1 MPFELPFGLDLLDIA
16 TFLAGLAVFVG
27 VYAVW
32 TAGLQRDPMR
42 ARIKSLQQRRE
53 ALRSG
58 YIATKRRETP
68 IIKKVDRL
76 GGIRIFVEKLK
87 LLQTSRSQ
95 NIALKLARAGYRS
108 KDALVF
114 YSFAKFLSPIAGVI
128 VAVIVVLGLNVVEKQ
143 LYQVATA
150 LGIVIL
156 GFYAPDLFLKNIA
169 DKRRKEIRKAL
180 PDALDLMVIC
190 AEAGLTLDAAMN
202 KVAREMGPA
211 NPELGDEFMLAG
223 IELGFLPERR
233 QALINLAER
242 VDLGSIRS
250 VVATL
255 IQTEK
260 YGTPLAQSLRVL
272 SAEFRNTRLM
282 RAEEKAARLPAI
294 MTIPL
299 IMFILPTLF
308 VVLLG
313 PAACQVNDQF
323 ITRFGPGGP
332 GNQ

>member
-1 MPFELPFGLDLLDIA
+1 MDLLDLA

-27 VYAVW
+27 VYAIW
-32 TAGLQRDPMR
+32 TSGLQRDPMR
-42 ARIKSLQQRRE
+42 GRIKSLQLRRE
-53 ALRSG
+53 ALRAG

-68 IIKKVDRL
+68 IVKKIDRM
-76 GGIRIFVEKLK
+76 GGIRTFVDRLK
-87 LLQTSRSQ
+87 LLQTSRSK
-95 NIALKLARAGYRS
+95 IVTLKLARAGYRS

-128 VAVIVVLGLNVVEKQ
+128 IAVIVVLGLNVVEKQ
-143 LYQVATA
+143 IYQMATA
-150 LGIVIL
+150 LGILIL
-156 GFYAPDLFLKNIA
+156 GYYAPDLFLKNIA

-211 NPELGDEFMLAG
+211 NPELGDEFLLTG

-233 QALINLAER
+233 QALINLADR

>member
-87 LLQTSRSQ
+87 ILQTSRSQ

-128 VAVIVVLGLNVVEKQ
+128 IAVIVVLGLNVVEKQ
-143 LYQVATA
+143 LYQMATA

-156 GFYAPDLFLKNIA
+156 GYYAPDLFLKNIA
-169 DKRRKEIRKAL
+169 DNRRKEIRKAL

-202 KVAREMGPA
+202 KVAREMGQA

-242 VDLGSIRS
+242 IDLGSIRS

-272 SAEFRNTRLM
+272 SAEFRNNRLM

>member
-1 MPFELPFGLDLLDIA
+1 MPFDLPFGMDLLDLA

-42 ARIKSLQQRRE
+42 ARIKSLQQRRD
-53 ALRSG
+53 ALRTG

-68 IIKKVDRL
+68 IIKKMDRM
-76 GGIRIFVEKLK
+76 GGIRAFVDKLK
-87 LLQTSRSQ
+87 LLQTSRSK
-95 NIALKLARAGYRS
+95 NLSLKLARAGYRS

-114 YSFAKFLSPIAGVI
+114 YSFAKFLSPIAGVV

-143 LYQVATA
+143 LYQMATF
-150 LGIVIL
+150 LGIVAL
-156 GFYAPDLFLKNIA
+156 GYYAPDLFLKNVA
-169 DKRRKEIRKAL
+169 DGRRAAIRKSL

-190 AEAGLTLDAAMN
+190 AEAGLTLDAAMA

-233 QALINLAER
+233 QALLNLADR

-272 SAEFRNTRLM
+272 SAEFRNNRLM

-323 ITRFGPGGP
+323 IKRFGPGGP
-332 GNQ
+332 GN

>member
-1 MPFELPFGLDLLDIA
+1 MPFELPFGLDLLDVA
-16 TFLAGLAVFVG
+16 TLLAGMAVFIG
-27 VYAVW
+27 FYAVW
-32 TAGLQRDPMR
+32 SAGLQRDPMR
-42 ARIKSLQQRRE
+42 GRVKELQSRRD
-53 ALRSG
+53 ALRAG

-68 IIKKVDRL
+68 IVKKIDRM
-76 GGIRIFVEKLK
+76 GGIRTFVDKLK
-87 LLQTSRSQ
+87 LLQSSRSK

-114 YSFAKFLSPIAGVI
+114 YSFSKFLSPIAGII

-143 LYQVATA
+143 LYQALVA
-150 LGIVIL
+150 LGIVAL
-156 GFYAPDLFLKNIA
+156 GYYAPDLAIKNVA
-169 DKRRKEIRKAL
+169 DKRTKEIQKSL
-180 PDALDLMVIC
+180 PDALDLIVIC
-190 AEAGLTLDAAMN
+190 AEAGLTLDSAMN

-211 NPELGDEFMLAG
+211 NPELGDEFMLTG

-233 QALINLAER
+233 QALMNLADRCE
-242 VDLGSIRS
+242 LGSIRS

-272 SAEFRNTRLM
+272 SAEFRNERLM

-313 PAACQVNDQF
+313 PAACQVKDQF

-332 GNQ
+332 G

>member
-1 MPFELPFGLDLLDIA
+1 MDLGDVA
-16 TFLAGLAVFVG
+16 TFLVGLAVFVG
-27 VYAVW
+27 VYAIW

-42 ARIKSLQQRRE
+42 ARIRSLQQRRQ
-53 ALRSG
+53 ALRAG

-68 IIKKVDRL
+68 IIKKFDRM
-76 GGIRIFVEKLK
+76 GGIRTFVDKLK
-87 LLQTSRSQ
+87 LLQTSRSK
-95 NIALKLARAGYRS
+95 NVNLKLARAGYRS

-128 VAVIVVLGLNVVEKQ
+128 IAVIVVLGLNVVEKQ
-143 LYQVATA
+143 LYQIALA
-150 LGIVIL
+150 LGIIL
-156 GFYAPDLFLKNIA
+156 LGYYGPDLFLKNIG
-169 DKRRKEIRKAL
+169 DKRRAAIRKSL

-211 NPELGDEFMLAG
+211 NPELGDEFMLTG

-233 QALINLAER
+233 QALINLADR
-242 VDLGSIRS
+242 VDLLSIRS

-294 MTIPL
+294 MTVPL

-323 ITRFGPGGP
+323 ISRFGPGGDRVP
-332 GNQ
+332 GN

>member
-1 MPFELPFGLDLLDIA
+1 MDLLDLA

-27 VYAVW
+27 VYAIW
-32 TAGLQRDPMR
+32 TAGLQRDPMQG
-42 ARIKSLQQRRE
+42 RIKALQQRRE
-53 ALRSG
+53 ALKAG
-58 YIATKRRETP
+58 YVATKRRETP
-68 IIKKVDRL
+68 IVKKVDRM
-76 GGIRIFVEKLK
+76 GGIRTFVDKLK
-87 LLQTSRSQ
+87 LLQTSRST
-95 NIALKLARAGYRS
+95 NLSLKLARAGYRS

-114 YSFAKFLSPIAGVI
+114 YSLAKFLSPIAGVI
-128 VAVIVVLGLNVVEKQ
+128 IAVIVVLGLNVVEKQ
-143 LYQVATA
+143 LYQIATA
-150 LGIVIL
+150 LGIIIL
-156 GFYAPDLFLKNIA
+156 GYYAPDLFLKNVA
-169 DKRRKEIRKAL
+169 DNRRKEIRKSL

-211 NPELGDEFMLAG
+211 NPELGDEFLLTG

-233 QALINLAER
+233 QALINLADR

-294 MTIPL
+294 MTVPL

-323 ITRFGPGGP
+323 IKRFGPGGP
-332 GNQ
+332 GN